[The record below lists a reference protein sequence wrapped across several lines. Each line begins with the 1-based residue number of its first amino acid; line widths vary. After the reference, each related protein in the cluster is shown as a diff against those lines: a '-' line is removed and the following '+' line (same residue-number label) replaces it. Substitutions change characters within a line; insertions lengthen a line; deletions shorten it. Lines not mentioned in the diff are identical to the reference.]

1 MQIFT
6 LLLVGILLSSASFV
20 LLEDEKKATNFIK
33 KFLLYTF
40 FYNII
45 MLSIF
50 KYILNMPY
58 ILDYTRYNLS
68 LSLKYIAFSLIAG
81 LLLIFIK
88 KMLVTRYNLTKD
100 YTAFSKKSF
109 FVKLLM
115 TLFFIIGSVFI
126 YFSNWFIDYFG
137 EITTEQFLFNLNSP
151 LKGTS
156 TGMVTEIIF
165 TPVFAIVS
173 TTVLFLIFINLN
185 TDRFLEIKDKTIKV
199 CSAKLIK
206 ILSWVLSLVI
216 LVGGVAHGVKKL
228 HLNDLV
234 VTYFSTSNYF
244 EKNYVDP
251 RKTEM
256 TFPEKKRNLI
266 HIYLESMENSYLSK
280 DLGGYMDENI
290 MPELTELTKEGVHF
304 SHNDK
309 FGGANQTYGSSW
321 SVAGMVNMSAGI
333 PLKVSTAKNKYGLD
347 GQFLPGTVTIGD
359 ILAAKGYNQTIM
371 FGADADFGG
380 LTAFFTSHGKFN
392 IFDSKAA
399 RAKKLVPPG
408 YFVWWGFE
416 DEKLYEFAK
425 DELTRLHNEGKPFNF
440 TMETADTHFPDG
452 YMTDKVEKKYP
463 EQYAN
468 VIAHSTKEAVKF
480 VRWIQQQPFYE
491 NTTVVITGDHLSMD
505 KKFFKDFD
513 PRYRRST
520 FNLILNSPVKP
531 VKTTNRE
538 FAPYDMFPTILSSMD
553 VQISGDRLGLGTNL
567 FSDKKTIIER
577 DGTSTVNTAFEKKSD
592 YFDNEF
598 LSPLKNS
605 TFKTDKAPDR
615 KGN

>member
-6 LLLVGILLSSASFV
+6 LLLVGIILSSVNVAI
-20 LLEDEKKATNFIK
+20 LEDERNFTKLMK

-45 MLSIF
+45 MMSIF
-50 KYILNMPY
+50 KYIFKMPY
-58 ILDYTRYNLS
+58 ILDYKRYNFS
-68 LSLKYIAFSLIAG
+68 LSLKYIAFSLIVG
-81 LLLIFIK
+81 LILIFIK
-88 KMLVTRYNLTKD
+88 KMLVTKYNLIKD
-100 YTAFSKKSF
+100 YNGFSKKSF
-109 FVKLLM
+109 FIKFAM
-115 TLFFIIGSVFI
+115 TLLFIIGSVFI
-126 YFSNWFIDYFG
+126 YFSNWFIDYVG
-137 EITTEQFLFNLNSP
+137 EITTEQFLFNFNSP
-151 LKGTS
+151 LTGTS
-156 TGMVTEIIF
+156 TGMVTEIMF

-173 TTVLFLIFINLN
+173 TTVLFIIFINLN
-185 TDRFLEIKDKTIKV
+185 EDRFIDIKNKTVKI
-199 CSAKLIK
+199 CSAKWIK
-206 ILSWVLSLVI
+206 ILSWVLSLVM
-216 LVGGVAHGVKKL
+216 LVGGVSHGVKKL
-228 HLNDLV
+228 HLNDLI

-251 RKTEM
+251 RKTTM

-290 MPELTELTKEGVHF
+290 MPELTELAKEGVHF
-304 SHNDK
+304 SNNDK
-309 FGGANQTYGSSW
+309 FGGPNQTYGSSW

-333 PLKVSTAKNKYGLD
+333 PLKVPTARNKYGLN

-392 IFDSKAA
+392 IFDAKAA

-416 DEKLYEFAK
+416 DEKLYAFAK

-480 VRWIQQQPFYE
+480 VRWIQEQPFYE

-513 PRYRRST
+513 PKYRRST

-531 VKTTNRE
+531 EKTTNRE

-553 VQISGDRLGLGTNL
+553 VKISGSRLGLGTDL
-567 FSDKKTIIER
+567 FSNKKTIIER
-577 DGTSTVNTAFEKKSD
+577 DGLTKVNTAFEKKSE

-598 LSPLKNS
+598 LSPTKNS
-605 TFKTDKAPDR
+605 TFTTDKAPDR
-615 KGN
+615 KDK